1 MKHAKCCSTP
11 QRQRGAVLAI
21 GLLILVVMTLIGVTG
36 MSTSGLQLKMA
47 GNLKDWHIAF
57 QAVEAGLRD
66 GETDIVTTGRVS
78 GETGADCGT
87 TGANANR
94 DGLCGQQPNVIS
106 TQNVWESIDFSDGA
120 ATIQYVLYGAKTSA
134 TALSGVVTPPRY
146 IIEPVKDAGKPGKS
160 LVANTGGAKTKT
172 YRVTAVGYGGTAE
185 ANIMAQSTYVLP

>member
-1 MKHAKCCSTP
+1 MKNVNYHSTP

-47 GNLKDWHIAF
+47 GNLKDWHVAF

-66 GETDIVTTGRVS
+66 GETDIGTTDRVS

-94 DGLCGQQPNVIS
+94 DGLCGAIS
-106 TQNVWESIDFSDGA
+106 GATQNVWENIDFSDTA
-120 ATIQYVLYGAKTSA
+120 ATKQYVLYGNKTTA
-134 TALSGVVTPPRY
+134 AALSGTVTPPRY
-146 IIEPVKDAGKPGKS
+146 IIEPVKDTGKPGTT
-160 LVANTGGAKTKT
+160 LVANTGGVKIKT

-185 ANIMAQSTYVLP
+185 ANIMAQATYVLP

>member
-1 MKHAKCCSTP
+1 MKYAQFPPTL

-47 GNLKDWHIAF
+47 GNLKDWHVAF

-78 GETGADCGT
+78 GETDMGCGATGVTPEYDAICGT
-87 TGANANR
+87 PAGA
-94 DGLCGQQPNVIS
+94 
-106 TQNVWESIDFSDGA
+106 TQSIWQTIDFRDSA
-120 ATIQYVLYGAKTSA
+120 STIKYLLYGAKTGA
-134 TALSGVVTPPRY
+134 TALSGVVAQPRY
-146 IIEPVKDAGKPGKS
+146 IIEPVPTSKS
-160 LVANTGGAKTKT
+160 GESLRFPKKTKT